1 MSEISWYS
9 WVLSSKTSI
18 LFAWEPSINHQVHPL
33 IPSAP
38 GWLIH
43 RPLIPIANDRS
54 GPERPKCWAVQPLGR
69 LPLTKQDSNNMKL
82 LSNFISKT
90 VFSKFYGLLL
100 NFLDLSEC
108 CENQRHQIITVSSL
122 WSQLNEVIAW
132 CLRIPTLTV
141 LLPAS
146 VKGFPL
152 TFGKSVN
159 VWWSTRSK
167 VTYCNP
173 IYIYNYIQHFPI
185 SRKLCKRQDWKSACS
200 VQKLIQLCTVHP
212 MYLLKH
218 IPSCSACKVFP
229 QVFCIH
235 GPMFAEIY
243 IFLRAHLQL
252 SENGKLSQNL

>member
-108 CENQRHQIITVSSL
+108 CENQRHQILTVSSL

-173 IYIYNYIQHFPI
+173 IYIYTTIYNIFQFPENFVKDRTGNQLAVFRSWSSCVLYIQCICWSTSQAALLAKCFP
-185 SRKLCKRQDWKSACS
+185 KSSAS
-200 VQKLIQLCTVHP
+200 MVQC
-212 MYLLKH
+212 LLR
-218 IPSCSACKVFP
+218 S
-229 QVFCIH
+229 
-235 GPMFAEIY
+235 IY
-243 IFLRAHLQL
+243 F
-252 SENGKLSQNL
+252 